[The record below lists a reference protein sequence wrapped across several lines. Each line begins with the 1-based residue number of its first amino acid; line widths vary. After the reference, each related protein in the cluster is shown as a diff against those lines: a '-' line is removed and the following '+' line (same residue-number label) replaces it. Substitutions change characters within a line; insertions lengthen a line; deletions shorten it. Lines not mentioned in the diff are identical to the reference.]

1 MDRKKGTRVYL
12 SGSQKRKRKQDELA
26 QKEASKLR
34 KISFFMRPRQEMGKA
49 VLLLYYKAGESA
61 I

>member
-1 MDRKKGTRVYL
+1 MDRKKGTKVYL

-26 QKEASKLR
+26 KKEALKLQ
-34 KISFFMRPRQEMGKA
+34 KISFFMRPRQEMGK
-49 VLLLYYKAGESA
+49 VFLLFYCKTGECD